1 MAGPKIAPSR
11 KRFLSIAGILF
22 LWVPALILLYRRQS
36 IHAQMAAELITLL
49 SLSLSVEF
57 LEQVPLRPFSAMA
70 LWPMLIF
77 QSLTTYYLGS
87 HTPAMVLFLLID
99 TALLLIWQTGHIRP
113 FFLGLAITA
122 LASAFLFFAY
132 TWFFRKLM
140 PIYYKISH
148 ALNLKTL
155 SKSLLLLTA
164 GLLFLSLCCLTVKLA
179 ARFLTGWQERFLQI
193 SRRFIGLELFFLI
206 FVILSLFLWYILDY
220 CSLLVKRLEEWSA
233 FLTILP
239 LLFLLMEAAY
249 LFLFLKTISIRE
261 KMSMAENDKNLL
273 SAYNA
278 ELEDT
283 MDSMHEIRHDAKN
296 LLLTMGGF
304 VEQSSDV
311 QMKEFYQKNI
321 VPFMENVLTRYE
333 LQNKLKLL
341 GDDCLKSFLY
351 YKIMEKN
358 EKGIPISL
366 KISTAVIS
374 DINYGDLIR
383 LLGILLDN
391 AAEEAALAAGSVR
404 VSISQ
409 EEHGLR
415 FRIAN
420 DIRPESR
427 IRGVIPGTTDKGLGR
442 GNGLLIARKI
452 IARYDNLLL
461 NSYFTESDFVQS
473 LLIAGAASPRSGR

>member
-1 MAGPKIAPSR
+1 
-11 KRFLSIAGILF
+11 
-22 LWVPALILLYRRQS
+22 
-36 IHAQMAAELITLL
+36 
-49 SLSLSVEF
+49 
-57 LEQVPLRPFSAMA
+57 
-70 LWPMLIF
+70 
-77 QSLTTYYLGS
+77 
-87 HTPAMVLFLLID
+87 
-99 TALLLIWQTGHIRP
+99 
-113 FFLGLAITA
+113 
-122 LASAFLFFAY
+122 
-132 TWFFRKLM
+132 
-140 PIYYKISH
+140 
-148 ALNLKTL
+148 
-155 SKSLLLLTA
+155 
-164 GLLFLSLCCLTVKLA
+164 
-179 ARFLTGWQERFLQI
+179 
-193 SRRFIGLELFFLI
+193 
-206 FVILSLFLWYILDY
+206 
-220 CSLLVKRLEEWSA
+220 
-233 FLTILP
+233 
-239 LLFLLMEAAY
+239 
-249 LFLFLKTISIRE
+249 
-261 KMSMAENDKNLL
+261 MAENDKNLL

-321 VPFMENVLTRYE
+321 VPFMENALTRYE

-415 FRIAN
+415 FRPRRHSRHHRQGVGARQRPAHRSENHCPVRQSSAELLFYRIGFRAVSA
-420 DIRPESR
+420 DCRCGVTQVRAIRPTQDIQILPERTPALPERSR
-427 IRGVIPGTTDKGLGR
+427 
-442 GNGLLIARKI
+442 
-452 IARYDNLLL
+452 
-461 NSYFTESDFVQS
+461 SS
-473 LLIAGAASPRSGR
+473 